1 MNLWNSHGIFFQHIT
16 LPDLNIF
23 KFERNRTELFTLI
36 LHSYELALSTRFVV
50 HRVQSYI
57 FLEKKKNDNQNS
69 VFSL

>member
-1 MNLWNSHGIFFQHIT
+1 MEFTWYFFSAHNVIN
-16 LPDLNIF
+16 PDLNIF

-36 LHSYELALSTRFVV
+36 LHSYELALLTRFVV